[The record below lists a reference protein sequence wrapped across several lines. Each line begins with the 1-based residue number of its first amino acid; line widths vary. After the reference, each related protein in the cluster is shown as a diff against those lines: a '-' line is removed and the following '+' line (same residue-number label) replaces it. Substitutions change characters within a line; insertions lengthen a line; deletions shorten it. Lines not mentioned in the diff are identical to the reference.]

1 MGPGMG
7 GGARRSGPRG
17 ASGAGAPT
25 GAQARGQRPRAS
37 GSPGFACPSVG
48 WSVCLR
54 PRAAG
59 PCRVPGKAR
68 PAHLQP
74 PAPGKRDRGAA
85 TRVFLVGLLASSRAT
100 GTLGDRSWE
109 LSKKPAPLPLSPP
122 RPPPPSPIPERSSRS
137 LAAGRLAASAGGR
150 RGRRRRG
157 GRKEGCPLWGW
168 GKRGEGAA
176 LSAAPPCRQPRELG
190 TLAVRLACCHLAPIG
205 FSASR
210 EGIGLQGSGASG
222 SELRGA
228 LGAWWKD
235 VEGKRESPGGKG
247 GTAGVLYREL
257 GVVVGRRHPPMTT
270 TKKKW

>member
-17 ASGAGAPT
+17 AAGAGAPT
-25 GAQARGQRPRAS
+25 GAQAWGQRPRAS
-37 GSPGFACPSVG
+37 VSPGFARASVG

-74 PAPGKRDRGAA
+74 LAPGKRDRGAA

-137 LAAGRLAASAGGR
+137 LAAWKARGQRGRATGEAAPRRAEGGVSFLGMGKAR
-150 RGRRRRG
+150 RGSGLECGPTLQAAPGAGHLSGAPCLPPPGSDRFFCKPIGDWTPGVRSCRLRTTGSFG
-157 GRKEGCPLWGW
+157 GLVEGCG
-168 GKRGEGAA
+168 
-176 LSAAPPCRQPRELG
+176 REE
-190 TLAVRLACCHLAPIG
+190 RI
-205 FSASR
+205 SR
-210 EGIGLQGSGASG
+210 
-222 SELRGA
+222 
-228 LGAWWKD
+228 
-235 VEGKRESPGGKG
+235 GKG
-247 GTAGVLYREL
+247 SH
-257 GVVVGRRHPPMTT
+257 GRGLLP
-270 TKKKW
+270 

>member
-17 ASGAGAPT
+17 AAGAGAPT

-37 GSPGFACPSVG
+37 VSPGFARASVG

-74 PAPGKRDRGAA
+74 LAPGKRDRGAA

-122 RPPPPSPIPERSSRS
+122 RPPPSPIPERSSRS
-137 LAAGRLAASAGGR
+137 LAAWKARGQRGRATGEAAPRRAEGGVSFLGMGKAR
-150 RGRRRRG
+150 RGSGLECGPTLQAAPGAGHLSGAPCLPPPGSDRFFCKPIGDRTPGVRSCRLRTTGSFG
-157 GRKEGCPLWGW
+157 GLVEGCG
-168 GKRGEGAA
+168 
-176 LSAAPPCRQPRELG
+176 REE
-190 TLAVRLACCHLAPIG
+190 RI
-205 FSASR
+205 SR
-210 EGIGLQGSGASG
+210 
-222 SELRGA
+222 
-228 LGAWWKD
+228 
-235 VEGKRESPGGKG
+235 GKG
-247 GTAGVLYREL
+247 SH
-257 GVVVGRRHPPMTT
+257 GRGLLP
-270 TKKKW
+270 